1 MAARER
7 HRSARAYG
15 RLLLLLPLIGVV
27 AVAPTFSGAKG
38 HG

>member
-15 RLLLLLPLIGVV
+15 RLLLLPLIGVV
-27 AVAPTFSGAKG
+27 AVAPTIPGAKG